1 MITIKGERQ
10 HTAKIAMNVIIN
22 MEIPRINLIKNSKI
36 SYNINVMEFIK
47 NYIYKNKS
55 IFC

>member
-1 MITIKGERQ
+1 MIS
-10 HTAKIAMNVIIN
+10 AMNAIIN
-22 MEIPRINLIKNSKI
+22 MEIPRINLIKNTKI
-36 SYNINVMEFIK
+36 SYNINVMRFSK

>member
-1 MITIKGERQ
+1 MIS
-10 HTAKIAMNVIIN
+10 AMNAIIN
-22 MEIPRINLIKNSKI
+22 MEIPRINLIKNTKI
-36 SYNINVMEFIK
+36 SYNINVMEFSK